1 MKIIP
6 AIDIIDG
13 QNVRLRQGDYDQKS
27 AMRRTPEEAIKFY
40 SEYSQVARIHV
51 VDLMGA
57 LKQKSLE
64 SNMIND
70 LSKLT
75 SLPLQIGGG
84 LRTLETIDK
93 YNDMGIEYFILGTK
107 AIMDIKW
114 LEEVTLKYPGKV
126 FVGID
131 ARENDIYIN
140 GWTEN
145 SGKTI
150 DDYVKVIEEFDLA
163 GIIYTDI
170 NKDGMGLGPNFEN
183 TARLNNM
190 TKHKVVAS
198 GGVRSKADLDEL
210 QKLGITEAIV
220 GKASHND
227 EFWEGIE

>member
-93 YNDMGIEYFILGTK
+93 YNDIGIEYFILGTK

-150 DDYVKVIEEFDLA
+150 DDYVKIIEPFDLA